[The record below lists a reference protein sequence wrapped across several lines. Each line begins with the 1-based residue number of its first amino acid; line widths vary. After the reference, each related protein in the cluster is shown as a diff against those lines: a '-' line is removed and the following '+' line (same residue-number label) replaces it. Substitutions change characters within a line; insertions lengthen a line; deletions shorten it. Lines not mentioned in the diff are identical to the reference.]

1 MTACSFTFTG
11 LTHKGLTFNFI
22 LLILKYYHVNVE
34 KHKKDSTKTKARE
47 TLEVYFALQE
57 NWLKVNF
64 CFQF

>member
-47 TLEVYFALQE
+47 TLEIYSVL
-57 NWLKVNF
+57 
-64 CFQF
+64 